1 MTRFLRTARP
11 HDPRTSFSLSKPAD
25 TTRRCPKCGELRG
38 LDEFAVDASK
48 SSGRKSHCKVCD
60 NAKARA
66 YYARNRAP
74 VLARVNER
82 NRRLREARG
91 V

>member
-1 MTRFLRTARP
+1 MSDHFLRTEGQR
-11 HDPRTSFSLSKPAD
+11 DPRSAVSLSKPA

-48 SSGRKSHCKVCD
+48 SSGRKSHCNVCD